1 MSKKIKIFGFHTNT
15 LHFLF
20 FTLFCSL
27 IAGVIIYNSYFSQ
40 KKITL
45 IYELNINASDWK
57 TKSFFKEY
65 SELKN
70 GEFNELYSDIKNK
83 KEFQEINYSDKTIQ
97 LVSIKNFK
105 INNSKALN
113 DFELEYD
120 AFIISFLPRYK
131 EKVDLL
137 IKSILK
143 DEYFFLLN
151 FDEISSFEDNSFNIN
166 IENSYNPNEFYKNL
180 ILMKKSNNFQE
191 YLKLKGI
198 NYYIDYKKIIYDE
211 ERKISYTDLFILLVT
226 ISLIYLSFLVFFK
239 IIRIN

>member
-1 MSKKIKIFGFHTNT
+1 M
-15 LHFLF
+15 
-20 FTLFCSL
+20 
-27 IAGVIIYNSYFSQ
+27 
-40 KKITL
+40 

-70 GEFNELYSDIKNK
+70 GEFNELYSEIKNK

-105 INNSKALN
+105 INNSNALN

-143 DEYFFLLN
+143 DEYFF
-151 FDEISSFEDNSFNIN
+151 
-166 IENSYNPNEFYKNL
+166 IEL
-180 ILMKKSNNFQE
+180 
-191 YLKLKGI
+191 
-198 NYYIDYKKIIYDE
+198 
-211 ERKISYTDLFILLVT
+211 
-226 ISLIYLSFLVFFK
+226 
-239 IIRIN
+239 